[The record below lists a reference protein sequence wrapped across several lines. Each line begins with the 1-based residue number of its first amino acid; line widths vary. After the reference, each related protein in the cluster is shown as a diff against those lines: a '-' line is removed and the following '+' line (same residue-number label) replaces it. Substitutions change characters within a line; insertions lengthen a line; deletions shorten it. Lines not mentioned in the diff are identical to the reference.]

1 MRTGIPGRGH
11 TALCSRPMQ
20 LRQEAFVSLGSRKMT
35 MKEKCVEACVQISEP
50 LHDMVEVGFIEENGV
65 DWIGAKLGLVILGF

>member
-1 MRTGIPGRGH
+1 
-11 TALCSRPMQ
+11 
-20 LRQEAFVSLGSRKMT
+20 MT